1 MPCDSISTVDIDAG
15 KMNAQLAKQAL
26 EAMGL
31 HPRHDR
37 PLIYDHDQGEYNHA
51 TGEATWQ
58 VSRYGRQQAAEDR
71 TAELKRAY
79 AAEVVKSQAKK
90 YGWTLRTSATDK
102 YAFTAAKR

>member
-15 KMNAQLAKQAL
+15 KMDAQHVKRAL

-31 HPRHDR
+31 HPRHHR
-37 PLIYDHDQGEYNHA
+37 PNIYDHDQGNYNHA
-51 TGEATWQ
+51 TGQAQWY

-79 AAEVVKSQAKK
+79 AAEVVKSQAARF
-90 YGWTLRTSATDK
+90 GWTLRQSATDK
-102 YAFTAAKR
+102 YAFTVAKR